1 MLRIFCLA
9 LVCCSVL
16 VSCATPAQ
24 KFAATATRFDLKQQ
38 NIRGEPFLHRLFV
51 NEAARQVGTKRSVLH
66 VYIDGDG
73 TPWERGR
80 WPANDP
86 TSRNPLILKLLKA
99 DTAPALLLGRPCY
112 HGLNETAPC
121 QYRYWTSH
129 RYSRIVVNSMVT
141 ALQRWLKKKPFA
153 KITLIG
159 FSGGGT
165 LAVLIASEMTPVHR
179 LITIAANLDIS
190 RWARR
195 HGFRALDHSINP
207 SDLPP
212 LPASI
217 EQIHYIG
224 LADTNISAESVN
236 KFSIR
241 QDNAAFIP
249 IAGFDHHCCWPE
261 IWPRLLAE
269 NGSRPQIN
277 NRRE

>member
-1 MLRIFCLA
+1 M
-9 LVCCSVL
+9 
-16 VSCATPAQ
+16 SCATPAQ
-24 KFAATATRFDLKQQ
+24 KFAATATRSGLKQQ
-38 NIRGEPFLHRLFV
+38 NIRGEPFLHRAFV
-51 NEAARQVGTKRSVLH
+51 NKAVRQVGTKKSVLH

-99 DTAPALLLGRPCY
+99 DNAPALLLGRPCY

-141 ALQRWLKKKPFA
+141 ALQRWLENKPFT

-165 LAVLIASEMTPVHR
+165 LAVLMAYKIKSVDQ
-179 LITIAANLDIS
+179 LITIAANLDTS
-190 RWARR
+190 SWTHR
-195 HGFRALDHSINP
+195 HGYRALDHSINP
-207 SDLPP
+207 IDLPP
-212 LPASI
+212 LPATV

-224 LADTNISAESVN
+224 LADSNIAAESVN
-236 KFSIR
+236 KFAIR
-241 QDNAAFIP
+241 QNNAAFIP

-261 IWPRLLAE
+261 IWRQLLAE
-269 NGSRPQIN
+269 NDSRRQIN